1 MFEISLR
8 IIPGQHIAVEAILEE
23 LGAISIS
30 LQNAVD
36 DPLFVQEVDDTPLWK
51 QITLTALF
59 QEKIELDHFQ
69 NTLED
74 ILARPIKISTR
85 IIGEQDWQNTWMQGL
100 QPMRFGERLW
110 VCPSWRTPPDP
121 FAINIQIDP
130 GLAFGTGTHPTTA
143 LCLEWLANNPPMH
156 KVIID
161 FGCGSGILA
170 IAAYYLG
177 AKTVFAI
184 DHDTQSI
191 QTTRTNA
198 ERNHLLPNNQFKI
211 LISNDLSNVTCEVL
225 IANVLLQ
232 PLVKLEQHFADAV
245 THSGKIILSGI
256 LQHQIEE
263 LVQAYQLHFN
273 IDQIYSKNEWLL
285 VAATR
290 H

>member
-1 MFEISLR
+1 
-8 IIPGQHIAVEAILEE
+8 
-23 LGAISIS
+23 
-30 LQNAVD
+30 
-36 DPLFVQEVDDTPLWK
+36 
-51 QITLTALF
+51 
-59 QEKIELDHFQ
+59 
-69 NTLED
+69 
-74 ILARPIKISTR
+74 
-85 IIGEQDWQNTWMQGL
+85 
-100 QPMRFGERLW
+100 
-110 VCPSWRTPPDP
+110 
-121 FAINIQIDP
+121 
-130 GLAFGTGTHPTTA
+130 
-143 LCLEWLANNPPMH
+143 MH

-191 QTTRTNA
+191 QTTHINA
-198 ERNHLLPNNQFKI
+198 VRNHLLPNNQLKI
-211 LISNDLSNVTCEVL
+211 LISNDLSGVTCKVL

-256 LQHQIEE
+256 LQHQFEE
-263 LVQAYQLHFN
+263 LAQAYQPHFN

-290 H
+290 R